1 MKKKNKKKKNLKLQ
15 TPEGV
20 LLFGER
26 IKPDWT
32 IESRDAQRLRGGK
45 TSGQN

>member
-1 MKKKNKKKKNLKLQ
+1 VLEKMKKKNKKKKNLKLQ

-26 IKPDWT
+26 IKPD
-32 IESRDAQRLRGGK
+32 
-45 TSGQN
+45 